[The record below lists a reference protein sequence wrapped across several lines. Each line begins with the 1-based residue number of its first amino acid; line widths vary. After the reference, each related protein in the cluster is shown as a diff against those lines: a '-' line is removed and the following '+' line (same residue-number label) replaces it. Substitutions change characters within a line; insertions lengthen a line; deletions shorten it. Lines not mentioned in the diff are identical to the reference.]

1 MLALLL
7 PQVWLETGY
16 GRSSAFAQS
25 KREHGS
31 RTPHKR
37 SSNSEPESAGKK
49 VEMYWWPVK
58 SVFSRLRPFTHQ
70 VKELLSRSV
79 SSLWVIG
86 QEPKIDGV
94 CNHIKSGGYVSC

>member
-37 SSNSEPESAGKK
+37 SSNSEHEFLPFTVTFLSLYQVPIANPVLPLLLRTAGD
-49 VEMYWWPVK
+49 ERLPLQE
-58 SVFSRLRPFTHQ
+58 RLR
-70 VKELLSRSV
+70 R
-79 SSLWVIG
+79 
-86 QEPKIDGV
+86 
-94 CNHIKSGGYVSC
+94 